1 MSNARAKIQEMFRQ
15 KRKNKLKEQLQ
26 KKGGIV
32 TRKKVSRRSDQPSSS
47 EEREKPGW
55 FVDPVGSVSKGFR
68 PLGKIVRRKR
78 ASKVVRRSQ
87 SGLSRGRMVKTMTR
101 KAIR

>member
-32 TRKKVSRRSDQPSSS
+32 TRKKVSRSDQPSSS